1 MNRDGSARYL
11 LVDVFTGEP
20 FGGNQLAVFVD
31 GVEVPEALMQ
41 RIARELNL
49 SETTYVLPPEEPG
62 HLARLRIFTPAE
74 ELPMAGHPTV
84 GSAFALAADGRI
96 AAPTTIVFEEGV
108 GPVPVEVEG
117 EADRPTGAVMVQP
130 LPTFGPVLP
139 DASAAAAMLTLGEGD
154 LASDLPIEVVSCGVP
169 YLIVP
174 LADLE
179 AVQRARL
186 RLDVWEDLLGG
197 FASRHVYIFSTE
209 TLSDDATVH
218 ARMFAP
224 AAGVPEDPA
233 TGSAGGRLGCYL
245 VRHGVVPAGDRVP
258 LVCEQGYEIGRPSRM
273 EIEISGDRE
282 AIREVRVGGGC
293 VLVGEG
299 RMLLP
304 G

>member
-1 MNRDGSARYL
+1 MSSARYL
-11 LVDVFTGEP
+11 LVDVFTDEP
-20 FGGNQLAVFVD
+20 FGGNQLAVFLD
-31 GVEVPEALMQ
+31 GGDVPDRWMQ

-49 SETTYVLPPEEPG
+49 SETTYLLPPEDPAHVG
-62 HLARLRIFTPAE
+62 RLRIFTPLE

-117 EADRPTGAVMVQP
+117 AADRPTGAVMVQP
-130 LPTFGPVLP
+130 LPGFGPRFDDRP
-139 DASAAAAMLTLGEGD
+139 AIAAMLTLEAAD
-154 LASDLPIEVVSCGVP
+154 LAPDLPLEVVSCGVP

-174 LADLE
+174 LASLA
-179 AVQRARL
+179 AVQRAKL
-186 RLDVWEDLLGG
+186 RLDLWEDLLGG
-197 FASRHVYIFSTE
+197 FASRHVYLFSRE
-209 TLSDDATVH
+209 TLGDDATVH

-233 TGSAGGRLGCYL
+233 TGSAGGPLGCYL
-245 VRHGVVPAGDRVP
+245 VRHGRVPAGDRVP
-258 LVCEQGYEIGRPSRM
+258 VVCEQGYEIGRPSRM
-273 EIEISGDRE
+273 EIAISGDRD

-299 RMLLP
+299 RMRIP